1 MTNGIFVMMP
11 AL

>member
-1 MTNGIFVMMP
+1 MTNGKFVMMP